1 MEIRTYEFDSEAEAE
16 EDINEPRQVR
26 FHDLFNYV
34 KSLNTVSTD
43 LPLSVNGKK
52 VVDIR
57 FNRDNHNVEL
67 ITEI

>member
-1 MEIRTYEFDSEAEAE
+1 MKEFRTYELGTKSEEQVY
-16 EDINEPRQVR
+16 EPRQLR
-26 FHDLFNYV
+26 FHDLFRYV

-52 VVDIR
+52 VVDIK
-57 FNRDNHNVEL
+57 FNRDNGNIEL